1 MDTPYSSPS
10 ASTASSPSA
19 SPRSTEPLMDPANAR
34 NRLFP
39 IQYPDLWQ
47 ARQDHKKSFWT
58 AEELDF
64 SADLGDW
71 ERLTGDEKHFIS
83 TVLAFFSI
91 SDFIVNENLETDF
104 ASRITI
110 PEAQMFYQLQIFME
124 SEHSLTYG
132 LLLETY
138 IRDLKERE
146 RLLNGIR
153 TIPTI
158 GKKVDWCKRWMHES
172 DFVHRLVAFSMVEGI
187 FFSGSF
193 CSIFW
198 LKKRGLMPSLVL
210 SNQFISRDEGMH
222 RDFACLLYRRYIKN
236 KLPEQEVI
244 DMIKEAVEI
253 EKDFV
258 CECLP
263 VSLIGMNK
271 ELMSQYI
278 EYVADH
284 LLLNLIGKTVYKTE
298 NPFDWMVYISME
310 NKTNFFEHRPT
321 EYSKADEHSA
331 ITFDEEF

>member
-1 MDTPYSSPS
+1 M
-10 ASTASSPSA
+10 
-19 SPRSTEPLMDPANAR
+19 EPLLDPANTR
-34 NRLFP
+34 YRLFP

-58 AEELDF
+58 AEELDLA
-64 SADLGDW
+64 SDLTDW
-71 ERLTGDEKHFIS
+71 EKLNSDEKHFIS
-83 TVLAFFSI
+83 TILAFFSI

-138 IRDLKERE
+138 IKDLKERE

-158 GKKVDWCKRWMHES
+158 SRKVEWCKKWMHEG
-172 DFVHRLVAFSMVEGI
+172 DFVQRLVAFSMVEGI

-198 LKKRGLMPSLVL
+198 LKKRGLMAGLTL
-210 SNQFISRDEGMH
+210 SNQFISRDEGLH
-222 RDFACLLYRRYIKN
+222 RDFACLLYRRYVKN
-236 KLPEQEVI
+236 HLPEEDLIQ
-244 DMIKEAVEI
+244 MLKEAVEI
-253 EKDFV
+253 EQEFV
-258 CECLP
+258 RECLP

-271 ELMSQYI
+271 DMMSTYI

-284 LLLNLIGKTVYKTE
+284 LLLNLIGKTVYNVE
-298 NPFDWMVYISME
+298 NPFEWMVYLSLE
-310 NKTNFFEHRPT
+310 NKTNFFESRAT
-321 EYSKADEHSA
+321 EYAKVEEQSS
-331 ITFDEEF
+331 ITFDDEF